1 MSETGE
7 LVNDGGEPMVKW
19 TSRKFWSH
27 IGAALV
33 VNLFAFWL
41 EREFLDLVETEKI
54 TGEIY
59 SSLASGIFWT
69 AALFTGAAVGIYAIA
84 NVSLDWIHRGGS

>member
-1 MSETGE
+1 MNETHDS
-7 LVNDGGEPMVKW
+7 VNAEGDSMNKW

-33 VNLFAFWL
+33 VNVFAFWL
-41 EREFLDLVETEKI
+41 EREFLDLVEAERI